1 MGKLISEEDFALMLI
16 ASLPPSYDELIES
29 FTMTADMNK
38 TDITLDLVYK
48 RVCDAYDKRLLRQ
61 ETSGNGQ
68 DESFAASTQKS
79 KSKKDIE
86 CYNCRKKGHIKAD
99 CWAKGGGKEGQ
110 GPRRRQGSTQANAA
124 AVSEKPEDESWAII
138 EVINDE
144 DDTMAATTTT
154 TTTRTDDRSH
164 TELYDSGT
172 SRHMT
177 PHRDKFITYQRI
189 GPRPIVAADKGV
201 FYAIGKG
208 DMRIQVPN
216 GQKTTEVLLRNT
228 LHAPDMG
235 LTVISV
241 GRIANAGNT
250 VVFEGNTCK
259 IKNKSGMIIGDI
271 PAGPNGLYKVDHT
284 YIAMEELEQVDM
296 LTIHRRLGHI
306 SPNSIRT
313 LIRSGA
319 VTGLQL
325 DDTGPSFMCP
335 SCEYAK
341 TTRKIINKERVAD
354 IADTFGA
361 EVHTDLWG
369 PSPVQTIGG
378 RKYYVSFT
386 DDHTRY
392 TKIVLLKT
400 KDQALQAYKE
410 FANWTQTQHGV
421 RIKRLRSDR
430 GGEYTGG
437 EFTKFLQDQGTE
449 RRLTTHDTPQHN
461 GVAESLN
468 RRILERVRVML
479 HHAGLPKYLWGEA
492 ILFAAWLKN
501 QTSTKAL
508 GQVTPFE

>member
-1 MGKLISEEDFALMLI
+1 MQESRERLASMGKSIQEEDFTSMLI
-16 ASLPPSYDELIES
+16 ASLPPSYDKLIES
-29 FTMTADMNK
+29 FTTTADMNK
-38 TDITLDLVYK
+38 TDITPDLVYK

-68 DESFAASTQKS
+68 DESFTASTQKS

-110 GPRRRQGSTQANAA
+110 GPRQRQGSMQANAA

-144 DDTMAATTTT
+144 DNTMAATTTT
-154 TTTRTDDRSH
+154 TTTRTNDQSH
-164 TELYDSGT
+164 TELYDSGA

-177 PHRDKFITYQRI
+177 PHRDKFVTYQRI

-208 DMRIQVPN
+208 DMCIQVPN

-271 PAGPNGLYKVDHT
+271 PAGPNRLYKVDHA

-306 SPNSIRT
+306 SPNLIRT

-325 DDTGPSFMCP
+325 DDTGPSFVCP
-335 SCEYAK
+335 SCEY
-341 TTRKIINKERVAD
+341 
-354 IADTFGA
+354 
-361 EVHTDLWG
+361 
-369 PSPVQTIGG
+369 
-378 RKYYVSFT
+378 
-386 DDHTRY
+386 
-392 TKIVLLKT
+392 
-400 KDQALQAYKE
+400 
-410 FANWTQTQHGV
+410 
-421 RIKRLRSDR
+421 
-430 GGEYTGG
+430 
-437 EFTKFLQDQGTE
+437 
-449 RRLTTHDTPQHN
+449 
-461 GVAESLN
+461 
-468 RRILERVRVML
+468 M
-479 HHAGLPKYLWGEA
+479 
-492 ILFAAWLKN
+492 
-501 QTSTKAL
+501 
-508 GQVTPFE
+508 